1 MPLSTR
7 VSSARHSSGKQ
18 WIWTHKTAITL
29 QPGWGKKAQKT
40 HMHIFHLC
48 TARIHHTP
56 LIKTLFHFS
65 RCRPLFFF
73 FFTVWSKCLI
83 SKGLNMTVTDFSNN
97 ARFASFIHQSVSS
110 LMLWESLFHW
120 NGYSTLQIQSSLCE
134 QWSCALCHGQQNPNS
149 INNKPFWLLFIKNH
163 KAKFWEVAWWLLCEL
178 VRWQPERFISQFP
191 YQHALS
197 PNWVQAD
204 ERMMKMEKK
213 KERGKERRPYCS
225 IEISV

>member
-1 MPLSTR
+1 MREKSAENTHAHISPLYSMYSPHSSDSNPLSLLKMQA
-7 VSSARHSSGKQ
+7 S
-18 WIWTHKTAITL
+18 
-29 QPGWGKKAQKT
+29 
-40 HMHIFHLC
+40 
-48 TARIHHTP
+48 
-56 LIKTLFHFS
+56 
-65 RCRPLFFF
+65 FFF
-73 FFTVWSKCLI
+73 FYTVWSKCLI

-97 ARFASFIHQSVSS
+97 AQFASFYTPVSFEPDVVGVIIS
-110 LMLWESLFHW
+110 LKRSQHLTNPKLFVW
-120 NGYSTLQIQSSLCE
+120 TV
-134 QWSCALCHGQQNPNS
+134 NPNS

-191 YQHALS
+191 YQHTLS

-213 KERGKERRPYCS
+213 KERGEERRPYCS